1 MIQDDTICAIC
12 TPPGRGA
19 VAMLRLSGPEA
30 IDIADKVFVSAKQG
44 KTLAGQRSMT
54 MHYGHIKDSN
64 SVVVDDVIVSIFHNP
79 HSFTGEDTVEI
90 SCHGSTLVQRQILQA
105 LIGAGARM
113 ATAGEFTKR
122 AFVNG
127 KMDLSQAEAVADLI
141 ASESEAA
148 RRVAYDQLRGGFSR
162 QLEDLRQQL
171 VHFSSLLELELDFSE
186 EDVEFANRTEL
197 NALVDHILSVI
208 TRLADSFRLGN
219 AIKQGIPTA
228 IVGAPN
234 VGKSTLLNALLCEER
249 SIVSDIK
256 GTTRDTVEEV
266 LSIADLSFRLID
278 TAGIRET
285 DDVIEA
291 EGVRRSQAAIA
302 KAMIV
307 VLLVDAAEG
316 EDAALDAVAEARKV
330 MRDENQSL
338 IICVNKTD
346 VSVADWITD
355 DWRRK
360 VLASAV
366 VPMAAKNGMGVD
378 ELRMAMV
385 EAVENA
391 DTVIGEDVVVT
402 NARHYEALV
411 AAREALMRVAA
422 GLGSGLGGEILSL
435 DIHDATD
442 ALASITGQVTSQDV
456 LNNIFAH
463 FCIGK

>member
-1 MIQDDTICAIC
+1 MNIEDTICAIC

-30 IDIADKVFVSAKQG
+30 ISIADRVFSSPVSG
-44 KTLAGQRSMT
+44 KKLADQKAMTLHFGQARDKAGAV
-54 MHYGHIKDSN
+54 IDD
-64 SVVVDDVIVSIFHNP
+64 VVVSLFRKP
-79 HSFTGEDTVEI
+79 HSFTGDDTVEF
-90 SCHGSTLVQRQILQA
+90 SCHGSVVVQRLLLQA
-105 LIGAGARM
+105 LVDAGARL
-113 ATAGEFTKR
+113 ALPGEFSKR

-141 ASESEAA
+141 ASESDAA

-171 VHFSSLLELELDFSE
+171 IHFSSLIELELDFSD
-186 EDVEFANRTEL
+186 EDVEFANREEL
-197 NALVDHILSVI
+197 TDLISHILGVV

-249 SIVSDIK
+249 SIVSDVM
-256 GTTRDTVEEV
+256 GTTRDTVEET
-266 LSIADLSFRLID
+266 LNIADLSFRLID

-285 DDVIEA
+285 TDAIEA
-291 EGVRRSQAAIA
+291 EGVRRSQAAVV
-302 KAMIV
+302 KALVV
-307 VLLVDAAEG
+307 VLLVDATEG
-316 EDAALDAVAEARKV
+316 AEAAQTAVSEIRRL
-330 MRDENQSL
+330 MRPEEQSL
-338 IICVNKTD
+338 IVCVNKTD
-346 VSVADWITD
+346 VCPAPWATD
-355 DWRRK
+355 DWRRQM
-360 VLASAV
+360 LAAAV
-366 VPMAAKNGMGVD
+366 VPMAAKDGVGVD
-378 ELRMAMV
+378 GLRLAMA
-385 EAVENA
+385 EAVKV
-391 DTVIGEDVVVT
+391 DDVVVGEDVVVS

-411 AAREALMRVAA
+411 AAREALSRVAA
-422 GLGSGLGGEILSL
+422 GLDSGIGGEILSL

-442 ALASITGQVTSQDV
+442 ALASITGKTTSQDV